1 MANFAATSTAAMPVV
16 RQIIQHLAGVILGA
30 GVLNESEATIVAG
43 ALIAVGN
50 LVWMLRAKA
59 KQA

>member
-1 MANFAATSTAAMPVV
+1 MANFAAASTAAMPVL

-30 GVLNESEATIVAG
+30 GVLSESEATIVAG

-50 LVWMLRAKA
+50 LVWMLRARA